1 MKPTWTI
8 GAGLGALVM
17 MMAGGA
23 VDAAAQ
29 AGTAVDGLPLVEAR
43 AAPAGHTLAF
53 MVSGD
58 GDWAPTDRTLAR
70 ELNRRGISVVGLRA
84 RSYLSRQKTP
94 EQAAADAGRV
104 LRHYLGAWQADS
116 VVVIG
121 FSRGA
126 DVAPFMVRRLP
137 ADLRGRVRLVAL
149 LSPTPTVGFKF
160 HWADLLEDVQRPG
173 DLPVLPEVA
182 GLQGLRVLCVYGAE
196 DAHSLCP
203 ALPARVGELMRVDGG
218 HHLGGDT
225 GRIAGVIA
233 AELGHQQM

>member
-1 MKPTWTI
+1 MRKTSFAGWVLATMAM
-8 GAGLGALVM
+8 GAGPAR
-17 MMAGGA
+17 
-23 VDAAAQ
+23 AAAQ
-29 AGTAVDGLPLVEAR
+29 NGAAVDGLPLVEAP
-43 AAPAGHTLAF
+43 AAVPGHTLAF
-53 MVSGD
+53 LVSGD
-58 GDWAPTDRTLAR
+58 GDWAATDRTLAR
-70 ELNRRGISVVGLRA
+70 DLNLRGISVVGLKA
-84 RSYLSRQKTP
+84 RSYLSRPRTP
-94 EQAAADAGRV
+94 DQAAADAGRV

-149 LSPTPTVGFKF
+149 LSPTPTVGFQF
-160 HWADLLEDVQRPG
+160 HWSDLVTDTRRPG

-182 GLQGLRVLCVYGAE
+182 ALQGLRVMCVYGAS

-203 ALPARVGELMRVDGG
+203 ALPARTGRQVPMDGG

-225 GRIAGVIA
+225 DRIAGMIA
-233 AELGHQQM
+233 AELRDTRNE